1 MPGTVSSG
9 IVCFLF
15 LLVLTGI
22 PVNGYDNSGFS
33 AKHSAQRAEKC
44 MGLNSHLR
52 RHRSPHICRIGH
64 AHFDHPPNRTCV
76 TRTSHGSAVP
86 GMGEFPS
93 TAAPAAV
100 AVHWPSVCADR
111 RRQAENGTAAPLS
124 RNARMLPQA
133 GGLPRR
139 SRPDSRR
146 AQDPVPWS
154 SMHRTARD
162 RAHSRAWTL
171 KTSRCTG

>member
-52 RHRSPHICRIGH
+52 APSQPPYLPHRSRPFRPSGRTERVLRAHRTVLPCR
-64 AHFDHPPNRTCV
+64 AWASSRALPRLPRWL
-76 TRTSHGSAVP
+76 
-86 GMGEFPS
+86 S
-93 TAAPAAV
+93 TG
-100 AVHWPSVCADR
+100 PSVCADR

-133 GGLPRR
+133 AVCRAAL
-139 SRPDSRR
+139 RPDAAERKTLCHGR
-146 AQDPVPWS
+146 A
-154 SMHRTARD
+154 
-162 RAHSRAWTL
+162 
-171 KTSRCTG
+171 CTVLPEIGHIRVHGR

>member
-1 MPGTVSSG
+1 MSGTISSG

-15 LLVLTGI
+15 LFVLTGI
-22 PVNGYDNSGFS
+22 PVNGYDNSGLY

-52 RHRSPHICRIGH
+52 APSQPPYLPHRSRPFRPSGRTERASR
-64 AHFDHPPNRTCV
+64 AHRTAP
-76 TRTSHGSAVP
+76 RRS
-86 GMGEFPS
+86 
-93 TAAPAAV
+93 APAHCRALPRLPR
-100 AVHWPSVCADR
+100 WLSTGPSVCADR
-111 RRQAENGTAAPLS
+111 RRQAENGTAAPPS

-146 AQDPVPWS
+146 ALVPEGYS
-154 SMHRTARD
+154 TQQSTARY
-162 RAHSRAWTL
+162 R
-171 KTSRCTG
+171 GG